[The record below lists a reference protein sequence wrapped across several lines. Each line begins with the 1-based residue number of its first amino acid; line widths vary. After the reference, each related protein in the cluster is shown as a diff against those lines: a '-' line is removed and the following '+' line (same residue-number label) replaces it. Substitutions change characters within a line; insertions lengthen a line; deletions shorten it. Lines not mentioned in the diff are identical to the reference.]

1 MLQWVRDI
9 HQAYRTG
16 AISPW
21 LAWAHIRECLACYS
35 VSADDFAFG
44 VACALRNHIAD
55 DLD

>member
-9 HQAYRTG
+9 NQAYNAG

-21 LAWAHIRECLACYS
+21 LAWAHIRECLRAYPA
-35 VSADDFAFG
+35 ADDFAFG
-44 VACALRNHIAD
+44 VACALRNAIAD